1 MFYWRKYSKRIAF
14 FSLLIIFEPLEYV
27 LLEKILQ
34 AKGFFFSVMIFE
46 PLKYVLLE
54 EIRQKKC
61 FFFSVMI
68 FEPPEQVLLEEIHQ
82 KKCFFSSS
90 DDFDPLRCRKYRF
103 LALNPERGIIS
114 QKMAVRW
121 LP

>member
-34 AKGFFFSVMIFE
+34 AKG
-46 PLKYVLLE
+46 
-54 EIRQKKC
+54 